1 MAGEQLEERKGGGGR
16 QGMSSNL
23 AWPPAGVATVV
34 ADFGVNRR
42 VGPQFCAMG
51 CCSSKPDIGGGSG
64 SDSNLATAL
73 ESSKSGVSGRRVSYQ
88 APETIGGKEIMS
100 GSPFSTKQIG
110 LYSNHGIKP
119 AGAARRLLPAPTRT
133 RVPG

>member
-1 MAGEQLEERKGGGGR
+1 MR
-16 QGMSSNL
+16 S
-23 AWPPAGVATVV
+23 
-34 ADFGVNRR
+34 DFGVNRL

>member
-1 MAGEQLEERKGGGGR
+1 
-16 QGMSSNL
+16 
-23 AWPPAGVATVV
+23 
-34 ADFGVNRR
+34 
-42 VGPQFCAMG
+42 MG

-88 APETIGGKEIMS
+88 APETIGGKEIMA